1 MASTTIFEL
10 NGGVGD
16 TLLVYDDK
24 VVITHKGILNFF
36 AMGIKGDKTLYYS
49 DITSVQYK
57 KPGFTAGYIQF
68 SLPGGR
74 ESTGGVFAATNDEN
88 TITLS
93 NTAEVISTAEKV
105 VEYINDKLRDIKS
118 GRSGATSP
126 LSAADEVKKFKDL
139 LDTGVIS
146 QEEFDAKKKQ
156 LLGL

>member
-93 NTAEVISTAEKV
+93 NTKSFRQPK
-105 VEYINDKLRDIKS
+105 KLLNI
-118 GRSGATSP
+118 
-126 LSAADEVKKFKDL
+126 
-139 LDTGVIS
+139 
-146 QEEFDAKKKQ
+146 
-156 LLGL
+156 